1 MWRKRGFRVRRIR
14 GACATYLKE
23 SFIGF
28 VKKDYETDEKRLLK
42 EILRSREGSLPFGG
56 IGPIRQ
62 NRKSGFPDSAERGI
76 LRFRSNMC
84 SKKLITSWA
93 NWSDRRSR
101 VPIASRDADNRESKT
116 IMSTSEA
123 DAKPSAEE
131 AAGASS
137 SAAAPASG
145 GSSPHKLPLI
155 ITGTEEHGP
164 FVPPKPEDIHDVK
177 PALKKHPNIG
187 VDADAMVADDAGADG
202 DDEGGAGEDADA
214 MEGNGGNRKKKAKKA
229 LKWDEHAIEEH
240 DLLRGTRMKVGRY
253 PKDMCYLFFFILPV
267 GSLSSFCDDLTY

>member
-1 MWRKRGFRVRRIR
+1 MAAAGL
-14 GACATYLKE
+14 ACDDA
-23 SFIGF
+23 GHN
-28 VKKDYETDEKRLLK
+28 
-42 EILRSREGSLPFGG
+42 
-56 IGPIRQ
+56 PIEQEEQ
-62 NRKSGFPDSAERGI
+62 NA
-76 LRFRSNMC
+76 
-84 SKKLITSWA
+84 
-93 NWSDRRSR
+93 
-101 VPIASRDADNRESKT
+101 
-116 IMSTSEA
+116 MSTTEA

-137 SAAAPASG
+137 SAAATASG

-177 PALKKHPNIG
+177 PALKKHPHIG
-187 VDADAMVADDAGADG
+187 VDTDVMMADDAGADG

-214 MEGNGGNRKKKAKKA
+214 IDENGGSNRKKKAKKA

-253 PKDMCYLFFFILPV
+253 PKLCAIPFSIPCVVLVLCRHQSESKN
-267 GSLSSFCDDLTY
+267 SLYMLLELTPHFDPTCAD